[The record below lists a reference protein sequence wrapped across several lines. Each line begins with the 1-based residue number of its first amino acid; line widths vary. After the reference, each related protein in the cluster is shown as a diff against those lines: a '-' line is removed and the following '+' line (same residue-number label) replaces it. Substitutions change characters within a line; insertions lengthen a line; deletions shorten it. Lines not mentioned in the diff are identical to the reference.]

1 MPTNQTPQTHNYLSF
16 QKQFSPYKWYKPL
29 LVTLATLGFFFV
41 MMLVLTI
48 FGTLLAANQ
57 GYEPDKLF
65 TSGYDNLNTYSPLGA
80 LLSLGGIAIGIPA
93 LALGNRVVNARPF
106 SSYSS
111 SRGGFRF
118 GVFAKCFGA
127 ALVLVALPL
136 VLISVFTDQNSGIVR
151 FSVLGFIMCT
161 VLAPLQCAAEEYIFR
176 GHIMQMFGAWIKFPV
191 IPILLQTFFFA
202 AAHPYNVTG
211 VISVGL
217 MGVFLG
223 VCAYV
228 TNGLEASCAL
238 HITNNLSAFY
248 LTGFGFG
255 SVKTEVDVIE
265 LVIVAV
271 VCCLYLAFIIF
282 ADKKLGWFNG
292 KKSDGVAEFN
302 AKIAAK

>member
-1 MPTNQTPQTHNYLSF
+1 M
-16 QKQFSPYKWYKPL
+16 
-29 LVTLATLGFFFV
+29 
-41 MMLVLTI
+41 
-48 FGTLLAANQ
+48 
-57 GYEPDKLF
+57 
-65 TSGYDNLNTYSPLGA
+65 
-80 LLSLGGIAIGIPA
+80 
-93 LALGNRVVNARPF
+93 GNRVVNARPF

-111 SRGGFRF
+111 SRGGFRL

-202 AAHPYNVTG
+202 AAHPYNLTG